1 MANNSNIEGKGFDSR
16 TTEEQREIA
25 RQGGIAS
32 GEARRKKKLLSDLIN
47 NEFEKNVSVK
57 SGGETIELTKKEL
70 AALRLV
76 RMINDPGTTDKVFLK
91 ALEFARDSIGEKPVE
106 KVEMATI
113 DQSVIDEVE
122 RMVFKDDDTST
133 SN

>member
-25 RQGGIAS
+25 RRGGIAS

-47 NEFEKNVSVK
+47 NEFEKNVSIK

-70 AALRLV
+70 AAIRLI
-76 RMINDPGTTDKVFLK
+76 RMINDPETTDKVFLK
-91 ALEFARDSIGEKPVE
+91 ALEFARDSIGEKPAE
-106 KVEMATI
+106 KVELNN
-113 DQSVIDEVE
+113 VDEEARKQVDKWIAE
-122 RMVFKDDDTST
+122 CRAEK
-133 SN
+133 NK

>member
-47 NEFEKNVSVK
+47 NEFEKNVSIK
-57 SGGETIELTKKEL
+57 SGEKTIELTKKEL

-76 RMINDPGTTDKVFLK
+76 RIINSKDTPDKVFLK

-122 RMVFKDDDTST
+122 RMVFKDD
-133 SN
+133 

>member
-32 GEARRKKKLLSDLIN
+32 GKARRKKKLLSDLIN
-47 NEFEKNVSVK
+47 NEFEKNVSIK

-76 RMINDPGTTDKVFLK
+76 RIINSQETTDKVFLK
-91 ALEFARDSIGEKPVE
+91 ALEFARDTIGEKPVE

-122 RMVFKDDDTST
+122 RMVFKDD
-133 SN
+133 

>member
-25 RQGGIAS
+25 RRGGIAS

-47 NEFEKNVSVK
+47 NEFEKNVSIK
-57 SGGETIELTKKEL
+57 SGEKTIELTKKEL

-76 RMINDPGTTDKVFLK
+76 RIINSKDTPDKVFLK
-91 ALEFARDSIGEKPVE
+91 ALEFARDTIGEKPVE
-106 KVEMATI
+106 KVQTVDI
-113 DQSVIDEVE
+113 DPKIYEEIEQLAKEIKE
-122 RMVFKDDDTST
+122 
-133 SN
+133 

>member
-1 MANNSNIEGKGFDSR
+1 MANNSNIEGKGFESR

-47 NEFEKNVSVK
+47 NEFEKNVSIK
-57 SGGETIELTKKEL
+57 SGEETIELTKKEL

-76 RMINDPGTTDKVFLK
+76 RMINDPGTTDKDFLK
-91 ALEFARDSIGEKPVE
+91 ALEFARDTIGEKPID
-106 KVEMATI
+106 KVEVGKI
-113 DQSVIDEVE
+113 DRQESLNELKELFDE
-122 RMVFKDDDTST
+122 
-133 SN
+133 

>member
-47 NEFEKNVSVK
+47 NEFEKIVSIK
-57 SGGETIELTKKEL
+57 SGEKTIELTKKEL

-76 RMINDPGTTDKVFLK
+76 RIINSQETTDKVFLK
-91 ALEFARDSIGEKPVE
+91 ALEFARDTIGEKPVE

-122 RMVFKDDDTST
+122 RMVFKDDDTAT

>member
-1 MANNSNIEGKGFDSR
+1 MPFPNKDTQFPTG
-16 TTEEQREIA
+16 EEQVETA

-32 GEARRKKKLLSDLIN
+32 GEARRKKKLLSELID
-47 NEFEKNVSVK
+47 NEFEKDVVVK
-57 SGGETIELTKKEL
+57 QNGKEIKLSQKEL
-70 AALRLV
+70 AVIRLV
-76 RMINDPGTTDKVFLK
+76 RMINDRNTTDKDFLK
-91 ALEFARDSIGEKPVE
+91 ALEFARDTIGEKPVE

-122 RMVFKDDDTST
+122 RMVFEDDDTAE

>member
-25 RQGGIAS
+25 RRGGIAS

-47 NEFEKNVSVK
+47 NEFEKNVSIK

-122 RMVFKDDDTST
+122 RMVFKDD
-133 SN
+133 

>member
-47 NEFEKNVSVK
+47 NEFEKNVSIK

-91 ALEFARDSIGEKPVE
+91 ALEFARDSIGEKPIN
-106 KVEMATI
+106 KVQSI
-113 DQSVIDEVE
+113 DIDPKIYEE
-122 RMVFKDDDTST
+122 IEQLAKEIKE
-133 SN
+133 

>member
-1 MANNSNIEGKGFDSR
+1 MPFPNKDTQF
-16 TTEEQREIA
+16 
-25 RQGGIAS
+25 S
-32 GEARRKKKLLSDLIN
+32 GEFAVEAQKKSAEARKRNHEVKKTLAELIN
-47 NEFEKNVSVK
+47 KEWSENITVNGQE
-57 SGGETIELTKKEL
+57 ITKKQL

-76 RMINDPGTTDKVFLK
+76 RMINDMETSDKDFLK
-91 ALEFARDSIGEKPVE
+91 ALEFARDTIGERPVE

-122 RMVFKDDDTST
+122 RMVFKDDDTAT

>member
-47 NEFEKNVSVK
+47 NEFEKNVSIK
-57 SGGETIELTKKEL
+57 SGEETIELTKKEL

-76 RMINDPGTTDKVFLK
+76 RIINDPGTTDKVFLK
-91 ALEFARDSIGEKPVE
+91 ALEFARDTIGERPIE
-106 KVEMATI
+106 KTMSVDVDPDVMA
-113 DQSVIDEVE
+113 EVE
-122 RMVFKDDDTST
+122 RIVDENIKQD
-133 SN
+133 